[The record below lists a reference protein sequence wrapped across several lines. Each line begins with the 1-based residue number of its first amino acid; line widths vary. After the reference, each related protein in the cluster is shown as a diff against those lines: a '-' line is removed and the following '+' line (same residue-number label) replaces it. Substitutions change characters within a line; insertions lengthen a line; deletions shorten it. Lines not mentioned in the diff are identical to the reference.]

1 MTTKFFEEFTIKSK
15 GEFPMLKLNSATY
28 YKQQR
33 ELVVK
38 FIISA
43 FEVRAFDE
51 ESKKKVQSI
60 IEEMF
65 SGITVSVQ
73 YIRTYAD
80 ANVVKNKVLEFVGDG
95 IKNLDMEFRN
105 GIDVMTTETTC
116 LSSIWITDEKTQA
129 YLKMYGRENDFTEM
143 HPGKLAYYD
152 DAITVDLSKV
162 EPMIALPFH
171 PSNVYKLKDVIENP
185 YDILK
190 KVENDCK
197 AELNNDK
204 LSFSLTDKIVD
215 GKVRVSQGVIAGCAG
230 GTYDNIALAAN
241 VLKGASTGNGA
252 FSLNVYPGSMPVY
265 LDLMKKGSLSTLVE
279 AGAVIKPCFCGPC
292 FGAGDTPSNNGLSI
306 RHTTRNFENREGSK
320 PSGLQI
326 ASVALMDAR
335 SIAATARNGGVLTSA
350 MDVDYDDE
358 IKPYEYDDEIYEK
371 RVYNGWR
378 NPLPE
383 EQLQYGPNIRDWPQ
397 IDALPDNLILRV
409 AAAIDDAVTTT
420 DELIPSGETSS
431 YRSNP
436 LKLAEFTL
444 SRKCP
449 DYVQRAKKIKAE
461 ANEVKHGVLPEEVK
475 FALEK
480 TGLKLMGSVG
490 MGSVVCAVK
499 PGDGSVREQA
509 ASCQRVLGAS
519 ANIARE
525 YATKRYRSNLI
536 NWGMLPL
543 ISKDRFEVNDVIIM
557 PDVKTRLIAQ
567 NSFSAYLVRNGAVK
581 RITLDMDTI
590 TLTERDI
597 ILAGSLINYYAES
610 AKKED

>member
-1 MTTKFFEEFTIKSK
+1 
-15 GEFPMLKLNSATY
+15 
-28 YKQQR
+28 
-33 ELVVK
+33 
-38 FIISA
+38 
-43 FEVRAFDE
+43 
-51 ESKKKVQSI
+51 
-60 IEEMF
+60 
-65 SGITVSVQ
+65 
-73 YIRTYAD
+73 
-80 ANVVKNKVLEFVGDG
+80 
-95 IKNLDMEFRN
+95 
-105 GIDVMTTETTC
+105 
-116 LSSIWITDEKTQA
+116 
-129 YLKMYGRENDFTEM
+129 MYGRENDFTEM

-378 NPLPE
+378 NPLPRGTVAVRSE
-383 EQLQYGPNIRDWPQ
+383 YQGLATDRRASRQPYFASRRGNRRRRDH
-397 IDALPDNLILRV
+397 
-409 AAAIDDAVTTT
+409 
-420 DELIPSGETSS
+420 
-431 YRSNP
+431 
-436 LKLAEFTL
+436 
-444 SRKCP
+444 
-449 DYVQRAKKIKAE
+449 
-461 ANEVKHGVLPEEVK
+461 HGR
-475 FALEK
+475 
-480 TGLKLMGSVG
+480 TYSVG
-490 MGSVVCAVK
+490 RNVK
-499 PGDGSVREQA
+499 
-509 ASCQRVLGAS
+509 
-519 ANIARE
+519 
-525 YATKRYRSNLI
+525 
-536 NWGMLPL
+536 LPL
-543 ISKDRFEVNDVIIM
+543 EPPKTCGVYFVQKMSRLRTTGKENKGGSERSK
-557 PDVKTRLIAQ
+557 
-567 NSFSAYLVRNGAVK
+567 
-581 RITLDMDTI
+581 
-590 TLTERDI
+590 
-597 ILAGSLINYYAES
+597 AGRPSRRSEIRP
-610 AKKED
+610 